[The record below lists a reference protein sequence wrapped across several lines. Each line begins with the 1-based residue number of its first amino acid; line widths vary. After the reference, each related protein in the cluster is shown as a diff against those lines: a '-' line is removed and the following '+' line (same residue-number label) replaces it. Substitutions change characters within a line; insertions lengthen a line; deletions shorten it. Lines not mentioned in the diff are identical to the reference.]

1 MQRAAW
7 VLTAV
12 SAVLVAGCG
21 SGTKTVT
28 VTTPSTPTG
37 PTFTTLS
44 GPTPTSPVSTLS
56 GTGTTTVPVTPT
68 TTTRAPAPATPT
80 VHISTFKSPSGN
92 IGCDVID
99 GSARCDIKQRSWSP
113 PPTPKSCPPIVDFGQ
128 GLVVG
133 GSGPAQFVC
142 AGDTTLDPSAQALA
156 YGTDTVVGSF
166 RCASRTSGMTCT
178 KTDTGH
184 GFFISFQS
192 YRTF

>member
-1 MQRAAW
+1 MQRAAL

-12 SAVLVAGCG
+12 CAVLLAGCG

-28 VTTPSTPTG
+28 VTTPSTPAG

-44 GPTPTSPVSTLS
+44 GPTATSPVSTLT
-56 GTGTTTVPVTPT
+56 GTGTATVPVTPT
-68 TTTRAPAPATPT
+68 TTTPAPATPT

-92 IGCDVID
+92 IGCDIID

-128 GLVVG
+128 GLVVS
-133 GSGPAQFVC
+133 GSGRGQFVC

-178 KTDTGH
+178 KTNTGH
-184 GFFISFQS
+184 GFFISLQS